1 MGFRVLRGE
10 SESSEEEERER
21 GLCHLRERGGL
32 GFELE
37 C

>member
-1 MGFRVLRGE
+1 MGFGVLRGE
-10 SESSEEEERER
+10 SESSEEEEREW
-21 GLCHLRERGGL
+21 GLCHLRESL